1 VRTQKSNL
9 SRNFHFLENRGEGQV
24 KTLKETEQ
32 VRGTHSLSSAQGG
45 TSKDTE
51 RNRVHK
57 GHSLSVECQCTG
69 RVKSEH

>member
-1 VRTQKSNL
+1 VRTQRSDHN
-9 SRNFHFLENRGEGQV
+9 RRIHFLENKGEGQV

-45 TSKDTE
+45 SSKDTK
-51 RNRVHK
+51 RNRAHE
-57 GHSLSVECQCTG
+57 GHSLSVERTG